1 MRVLHR
7 KTNEQHEA
15 VIELVKDE
23 DWEIIDKSGQFEF
36 NWRAEKNYLV
46 QKIRLKLEDEIL
58 GLISIEDIPKELR
71 LHIRLI
77 ESNKLN
83 KGRDK
88 EYDYVAGCLIAHTCK
103 VSFEKEYDGFVSLKP
118 KTELVELYK
127 NKYGFREMGQFLYT
141 ELSNSETLIKKYLG
155 HEEI

>member
-1 MRVLHR
+1 MKVLHR

-36 NWRAEKNYLV
+36 NWRVEKNYLV

-58 GLISIEDIPKELR
+58 GLISIEDIPNELR

-77 ESNKLN
+77 ESK
-83 KGRDK
+83 
-88 EYDYVAGCLIAHTCK
+88 
-103 VSFEKEYDGFVSLKP
+103 
-118 KTELVELYK
+118 
-127 NKYGFREMGQFLYT
+127 
-141 ELSNSETLIKKYLG
+141 
-155 HEEI
+155 